1 MESLHILPCTSVNV
15 RVVNSQSPKIGVV
28 NSQNAEKS
36 WSKFDT
42 PLVLAATHWL
52 TCAPYTHFLQLIS
65 RYLPEEIAIFSEQMY
80 SLKAFLERNPQLFAT
95 SPDRLR

>member
-1 MESLHILPCTSVNV
+1 VDL
-15 RVVNSQSPKIGVV
+15 
-28 NSQNAEKS
+28 
-36 WSKFDT
+36 
-42 PLVLAATHWL
+42 
-52 TCAPYTHFLQLIS
+52 YTHFLQLIS